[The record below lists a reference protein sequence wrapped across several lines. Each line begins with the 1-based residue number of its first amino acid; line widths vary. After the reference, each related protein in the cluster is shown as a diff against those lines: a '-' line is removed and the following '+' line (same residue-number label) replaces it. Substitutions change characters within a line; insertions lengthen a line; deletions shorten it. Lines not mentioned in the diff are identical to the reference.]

1 MQTFLQYVA
10 KDIIAKHG
18 AENLADI
25 AVVFPNKRASLFLN
39 QAIFEETGHAVW
51 SPSYITISD
60 LFRRHSDKKVP
71 DQIELIFRL
80 YREYV
85 KLTGSDEPL
94 DHFFSWGQLML
105 ADFDDLDKN
114 LVEADK
120 LFINLEA
127 WQEMRDFSFLSEE
140 QRTSLE
146 EFFGKVETDTV
157 LQKKFN
163 DIWKNLGPLYHAFR
177 DSLQRDGLAYEG
189 MLYRDV
195 VEHNMGKEG
204 NAQFHFKHYIFI
216 GFNLLQKVEQRF
228 FRQMRDLGIAEFYWD
243 YDTYFMTPRQEA
255 GRYIRRYLDKLPN
268 ELGPG
273 RASAGIDTD
282 AVYDNLRKPKDI
294 TYISA
299 PTEDIQAR
307 YVATWLSGLGD
318 VVKNDPRSVAI
329 VLCDE
334 SLCRT
339 SSIASRRR

>member
-157 LQKKFN
+157 LQK
-163 DIWKNLGPLYHAFR
+163 
-177 DSLQRDGLAYEG
+177 SSTTS
-189 MLYRDV
+189 
-195 VEHNMGKEG
+195 GKTSD
-204 NAQFHFKHYIFI
+204 
-216 GFNLLQKVEQRF
+216 RS
-228 FRQMRDLGIAEFYWD
+228 
-243 YDTYFMTPRQEA
+243 TTP
-255 GRYIRRYLDKLPN
+255 
-268 ELGPG
+268 
-273 RASAGIDTD
+273 SATVCRETD
-282 AVYDNLRKPKDI
+282 W
-294 TYISA
+294 
-299 PTEDIQAR
+299 PTKACST
-307 YVATWLSGLGD
+307 AMS
-318 VVKNDPRSVAI
+318 
-329 VLCDE
+329 
-334 SLCRT
+334 
-339 SSIASRRR
+339 